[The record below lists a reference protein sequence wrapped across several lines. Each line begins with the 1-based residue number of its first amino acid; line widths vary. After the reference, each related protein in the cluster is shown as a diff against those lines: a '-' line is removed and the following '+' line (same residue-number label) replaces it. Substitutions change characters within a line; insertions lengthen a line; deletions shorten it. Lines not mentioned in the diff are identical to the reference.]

1 MRHSCSSC
9 VKGLVTVKSTPISRG
24 SEEYTR
30 PPWAFMTMLSQ
41 ASRKRRPWRFFPGDH
56 DAYAHENAR
65 AAAILSVADGGHGAA
80 IVRHPGSARQSLAA
94 QVFPSGHSGGPLLDS
109 TSDADP
115 PRRADSHCACGN
127 SLGLLE

>member
-1 MRHSCSSC
+1 MGIYHDALASFAEATS
-9 VKGLVTVKSTPISRG
+9 VAVFSR
-24 SEEYTR
+24 
-30 PPWAFMTMLSQ
+30 A
-41 ASRKRRPWRFFPGDH
+41 D

-109 TSDADP
+109 SSNADP